1 MRVFQHWG
9 TGLLRLAL
17 FLAAVGYLFQR
28 TDKEVLIA
36 LLAGLNPIALIPL
49 VLTSFGVLILLALR
63 WFVICYWLQL
73 RLDFGRAFSL
83 LWLSQALGELG
94 PPMLVGEG
102 LRFLGLKGR
111 GTALG
116 RGISQAI
123 DRLSGIFA
131 LSGLLLFDVAWF
143 RHESPV
149 PLERVNPVIAGIV
162 LILLAAWG
170 LQRSKGVFTP
180 PELREGLRLLLGS
193 RSVLH
198 YALSV
203 LIQLALVLNLYWAG
217 KAVDAEVSPAQMFGA
232 GLWILAATTF
242 LPGLLSDWGK
252 REMAVVMLLGGAG
265 VAESKA
271 LALSLLYGAAH
282 FLVALPGFLV
292 PLWLS
297 FEESG

>member
-1 MRVFQHWG
+1 
-9 TGLLRLAL
+9 
-17 FLAAVGYLFQR
+17 
-28 TDKEVLIA
+28 
-36 LLAGLNPIALIPL
+36 
-49 VLTSFGVLILLALR
+49 
-63 WFVICYWLQL
+63 
-73 RLDFGRAFSL
+73 
-83 LWLSQALGELG
+83 
-94 PPMLVGEG
+94 
-102 LRFLGLKGR
+102 
-111 GTALG
+111 
-116 RGISQAI
+116 
-123 DRLSGIFA
+123 
-131 LSGLLLFDVAWF
+131 
-143 RHESPV
+143 
-149 PLERVNPVIAGIV
+149 V

-180 PELREGLRLLLGS
+180 PELREGLRLLSGS